1 LAGFVKKISD
11 SSYLVKLMILAEGTI
26 IGSQWKIG
34 KLVGEGACGRV
45 YAITCTNPANA
56 CSFPLVAKVI
66 PTPVGTGKAA
76 NAAKLICDTLYYE
89 YTLFHGQL
97 CNFSYRPNIPDVRCC
112 HGVDKVHNVRY
123 MIMERFERDLVGY
136 AKAAKPDNRAVANI
150 GLQILEGLEWMHN
163 KGMLFIDVK
172 PDNFMLTGDKIK
184 FVDYG
189 LVERWRSDTGKRI

>member
-1 LAGFVKKISD
+1 
-11 SSYLVKLMILAEGTI
+11 MILPEGTV

-45 YAITCTNPANA
+45 YAVTCTNLANVY
-56 CSFPLVAKVI
+56 SFPLVAKVI
-66 PTPVGTGKAA
+66 PTPIGTGKAA
-76 NAAKLICDTLYYE
+76 NEQKKICDTLFYE
-89 YTLFHGQL
+89 YTLFHSQL
-97 CNFSYRPNIPDVRCC
+97 CDFSYRPNIPDIRHF
-112 HGVDKVHNVRY
+112 HGVDKVHNVRF

-136 AKAAKPDNRAVANI
+136 AVAVKPDNRAVANI

-172 PDNFMLTGDKIK
+172 PDNFMLNGDKIK

-189 LVERWRSDTGKRI
+189 LVERWLTNTGKIIQ